1 MIFYFFSH
9 NKMVI
14 KMFYEEFMK
23 YGLDK
28 NNKLNV
34 DEVADKVIKDLKVN
48 KKEKMKLICRSVK
61 RLSYELY
68 DIVSFFPFKL
78 ALDE

>member
-1 MIFYFFSH
+1 
-9 NKMVI
+9 MVI

-28 NNKLNV
+28 NNKLNL
-34 DEVADKVIKDLKVN
+34 DEVADKVIKDLKLN